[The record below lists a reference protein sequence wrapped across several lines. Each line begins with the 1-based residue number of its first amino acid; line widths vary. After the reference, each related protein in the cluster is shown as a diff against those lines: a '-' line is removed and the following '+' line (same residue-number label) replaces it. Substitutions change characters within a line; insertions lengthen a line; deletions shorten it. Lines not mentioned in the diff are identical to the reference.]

1 MIHSHN
7 FLIFPAQITTKSSHM
22 EASNYSSSSSSTYSS
37 PKAKSGNSLHSHS
50 SILHAVRKSP
60 TKPWKKPAVA
70 PPLPPKPPRV
80 YKVDPVNF
88 RDVVQKLTGATEFQP
103 PRLQTAAPPPLSVAA
118 PLLRPQP
125 QPLPL
130 TPSVEQYIPT
140 AKTVPFWAV
149 HPQDHMMSSGTQEI
163 MNPQKMSDNSSEDP
177 PFSHNWFSFPLLSP
191 GSISSLDQ
199 STYGSLAL

>member
-1 MIHSHN
+1 
-7 FLIFPAQITTKSSHM
+7 M
-22 EASNYSSSSSSTYSS
+22 EAYSSYSSSSSSTCLL
-37 PKAKSGNSLHSHS
+37 PKAKAKSGNSSSHS
-50 SILHAVRKSP
+50 DSSVLHAVRKSP

-70 PPLPPKPPRV
+70 PPLPPKPPKV

-118 PLLRPQP
+118 LL
-125 QPLPL
+125 PLP
-130 TPSVEQYIPT
+130 PSVEPPRDHHQQLQHIPT
-140 AKTVPFWAV
+140 AKRVPFWAV
-149 HPQDHMMSSGTQEI
+149 HPQDHMMSSGTEEI
-163 MNPQKMSDNSSEDP
+163 MKPQQMSDSSSEDA
-177 PFSHNWFSFPLLSP
+177 PFSQNWFSFPLLSP